1 MQMNCCIYRLIDG
14 TPFCIIAEHIHS
26 QSFCLFIKQ
35 AESQNFDAVC
45 NWFKL
50 YQRDADS
57 GETLQEGSS
66 PHSAAEVLLCKR
78 GHLVRLST
86 KFS

>member
-1 MQMNCCIYRLIDG
+1 MNDFTYRLIDG

-26 QSFCLFIKQ
+26 HSFCLFIKQ

-50 YQRDADS
+50 YQREADS
-57 GETLQEGSS
+57 EEILQEGLP

>member
-1 MQMNCCIYRLIDG
+1 MGIYCCIYRLIDG
-14 TPFCIIAEHIHS
+14 TPFCIIAEYIHS

-50 YQRDADS
+50 YQREADS
-57 GETLQEGSS
+57 GETLQEGS
-66 PHSAAEVLLCKR
+66 HAAEVLLCKR